1 MQVRVRQK
9 DGQWRWVESTAS
21 NLPDEPHVGAI
32 VLNHREISTR
42 RAEDEETQRLTK
54 ELIRSNTEL
63 QAFAHTVAHDLRDHL
78 MTISLFTELLVR
90 RVQLKEADQKVAGF
104 IVDGVRRM
112 FTLLDDL
119 LSSAACGFSESLQPV
134 NLEHAAAQAV
144 QNLSAALSSS
154 EATIRLGRLPTVQ
167 GKECDLVRV
176 FQNLI
181 SNAVKYRSETAIEID
196 IDAERLGPDWVIRI
210 HDNGIGIPK
219 EHHRRVFGLF
229 TRLHNGEIPGT
240 GVGLSVCK
248 KIVEGLGGAIWVE
261 SEPGAGSTFCFTVA
275 AEQDQRAT
283 ATGAGSL

>member
-1 MQVRVRQK
+1 
-9 DGQWRWVESTAS
+9 
-21 NLPDEPHVGAI
+21 
-32 VLNHREISTR
+32 
-42 RAEDEETQRLTK
+42 
-54 ELIRSNTEL
+54 
-63 QAFAHTVAHDLRDHL
+63 
-78 MTISLFTELLVR
+78 MTISLCTELLVR
-90 RVQLKEADQKVAGF
+90 RAQLKEADQKVTGF
-104 IVDGVRRM
+104 IVDGVQRM

-119 LSSAACGFSESLQPV
+119 LSSAACGFNKSLQPV
-134 NLEHAAAQAV
+134 NLEHAAAQAM

-196 IDAERLGPDWVIRI
+196 INAERLGPDWVIRI
-210 HDNGIGIPK
+210 HDNGIGIPTD
-219 EHHRRVFGLF
+219 HHRRVFGLF
-229 TRLHNGEIPGT
+229 TRLHRDAVPGT

-275 AEQDQRAT
+275 AEQEGAT
-283 ATGAGSL
+283 ATGAGSVY